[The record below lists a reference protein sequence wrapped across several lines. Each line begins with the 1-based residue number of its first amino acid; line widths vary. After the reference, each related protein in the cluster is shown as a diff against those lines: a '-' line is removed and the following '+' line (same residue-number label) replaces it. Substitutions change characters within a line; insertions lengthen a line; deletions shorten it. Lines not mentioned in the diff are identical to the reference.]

1 MAKYRIFPKQDAFIS
16 TEISTANTGRDEL
29 LEVGGYPTSDSGQS
43 LRSLI
48 KFDEEEIK
56 KVLEYK
62 AGVSY
67 PINKNLTP
75 PFNS

>member
-1 MAKYRIFPKQDAFIS
+1 MAKYRIFPTQDAFIS

-48 KFDEEEIK
+48 KFDEEE
-56 KVLEYK
+56 
-62 AGVSY
+62 
-67 PINKNLTP
+67 
-75 PFNS
+75 NS